1 MSLNIQQNQQSG
13 NTTSSGTSGF
23 FSNILIKKFLDILK
37 SVSDGHMGHGQ
48 HSHGSHTD
56 CNSGTSNSS
65 SAGTLSNKLMPPS
78 SFNLSSGNQTT
89 SSGQQVQGNG
99 NMMPPPPLTNGSS
112 GGQTN
117 SGSQTTSS
125 GQQVQGNGNMMP
137 PPPLTNG
144 SSGGQTN
151 SGSQTTSGGQQVQGN
166 GNMMPPPPLT
176 NGSSGSQGTAPT
188 SGSGV
193 TNTQSLPAS
202 NSIDNTKSTYVYDSK
217 HAPTGDYQ
225 ISYTTAT
232 KGKIYLDKP
241 VVSAGNSV
249 GATSQGAW
257 FNTDA
262 TGKSDGTY
270 DTSKKISVDGSVTW
284 PNAKNSNTVSADGS
298 TRTIKTNALP
308 TGTTTG
314 VFPVSTTSAAGKI
327 DPNPNTI
334 KVQDIT
340 LVVPTNPKVNAKAT
354 AVSTG
359 PIGITT
365 NGIPIFNATDES
377 GKGAVANEVQDSN
390 GTHPQQTGI
399 DHVHNISSSL
409 LTTLLKDDPTK
420 TGVVGYALDGFPIT
434 GPGTGSSE
442 LFTKDLDANHGI
454 NGTYTGADGKVTSG
468 YHYVATQDFPYTV
481 GAFAGTPS
489 KLQGYSSLG

>member
-1 MSLNIQQNQQSG
+1 MSFNIQQNQPSNNSSVSG
-13 NTTSSGTSGF
+13 NTNGF
-23 FSNILIKKFLDILK
+23 FSNLLIKKFLDILK
-37 SVSDGHMGHGQ
+37 SVSRGHHETSGS
-48 HSHGSHTD
+48 SHFGNTNSSHTS
-56 CNSGTSNSS
+56 CNNGSLQTGSS
-65 SAGTLSNKLMPPS
+65 KGS
-78 SFNLSSGNQTT
+78 LSSKLTPPPRLNGTTGNQAS
-89 SSGQQVQGNG
+89 SSGQLQGG
-99 NMMPPPPLTNGSS
+99 PNMQGSHPTMGPPPLGNTGATNAAS
-112 GGQTN
+112 
-117 SGSQTTSS
+117 
-125 GQQVQGNGNMMP
+125 NGNK
-137 PPPLTNG
+137 
-144 SSGGQTN
+144 
-151 SGSQTTSGGQQVQGN
+151 
-166 GNMMPPPPLT
+166 
-176 NGSSGSQGTAPT
+176 
-188 SGSGV
+188 
-193 TNTQSLPAS
+193 TQNVPAS
-202 NSIDNTKSTYVYDSK
+202 NSPDNTKSTYVYDSK
-217 HAPTGDYQ
+217 HAPTGDYK
-225 ISYTTAT
+225 ISYTGAT

-257 FNTDA
+257 FNKDA

-270 DTSKKISVDGSVTW
+270 DTTKKISVEGAVSW
-284 PNAKNSNTVSADGS
+284 PNAKNSDTVSADGN

-314 VFPVSTTSAAGKI
+314 VFPVSTSSAAGKI

-340 LVVPTNPKVNAKAT
+340 LVVPTHPKVNAKAT

-390 GTHPQQTGI
+390 GTHPQQSGI

-409 LTTLLKDDPTK
+409 LSTLLKNDPTK

-442 LFTKDLDANHGI
+442 LFTKDLDANHGTT
-454 NGTYTGADGKVTSG
+454 GTYTGADGKVTSG

-489 KLQGYSSLG
+489 TLQGYKSLG